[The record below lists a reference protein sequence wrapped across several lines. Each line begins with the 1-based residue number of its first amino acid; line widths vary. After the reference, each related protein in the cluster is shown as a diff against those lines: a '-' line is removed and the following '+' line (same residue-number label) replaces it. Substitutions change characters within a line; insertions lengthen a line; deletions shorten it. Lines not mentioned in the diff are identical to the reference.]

1 MASEGAAGAAPPR
14 DTDQK
19 RKSVFA
25 LIADIPTLVTDLVQ
39 REIELVKTE
48 IVTKL
53 KALGVGAGVIAAAL
67 LVLLAMLGVLL
78 TAAILALAQVM
89 PGWLAALLVAAV
101 LLIIA
106 GILGLIGY
114 RILKRGIPPFPSESI
129 DSLRRDLRAI
139 KGIGKRGT
147 S

>member
-1 MASEGAAGAAPPR
+1 MASEAAGGSAPR
-14 DTDQK
+14 

-25 LIADIPTLVTDLVQ
+25 LIAEIPTLVTDLVQ

-48 IVTKL
+48 LIAKF
-53 KALGVGAGVIAAAL
+53 KALGVGAGIIAAAL

-78 TAAILALAQVM
+78 TAAIFALTLTGL
-89 PGWLAALLVAAV
+89 PGWAAALIVAGV

-106 GILGLIGY
+106 VILGLIGY
-114 RILKRGIPPFPSESI
+114 SILKRGVPPMPTESI
-129 DSLRRDLRAI
+129 DSIKRDIRAI
-139 KGIGKRGT
+139 KGIGKRGE

>member
-1 MASEGAAGAAPPR
+1 MSSAGPTASAPR
-14 DTDQK
+14 K
-19 RKSVFA
+19 RSLFE

-48 IVTKL
+48 VVEKL
-53 KALGVGAGVIAAAL
+53 KALGIGAGIIAGAV

-78 TAAILALAQVM
+78 TAAILALSQIM

-101 LLIIA
+101 LLIVA
-106 GILGLIGY
+106 VILGAIGY
-114 RILKRGIPPFPSESI
+114 RILKQGVPPVPTESI
-129 DSLRRDLRAI
+129 DSIKRDIRAI
-139 KGIGKRGT
+139 KGIGKRGA

>member
-1 MASEGAAGAAPPR
+1 MSSASPTGSAP
-14 DTDQK
+14 
-19 RKSVFA
+19 RKKSLFA

-48 IVTKL
+48 LIAKV
-53 KALGVGAGVIAAAL
+53 KALGIGAGVIAGAL

-78 TAAILALAQVM
+78 TAAILALSQIM

-101 LLIIA
+101 LLIVA
-106 GILGLIGY
+106 VILGLVGY
-114 RILKRGIPPFPSESI
+114 NILKKGIPPVPTESI
-129 DSLRRDLRAI
+129 DSIKRDIRAI
-139 KGIGKRGT
+139 KGIGKRGA

>member
-1 MASEGAAGAAPPR
+1 MSGASTPTRAPR
-14 DTDQK
+14 K
-19 RKSVFA
+19 KSVFE
-25 LIADIPTLVTDLVQ
+25 LIADIPTLVGDLVH

-48 IVTKL
+48 LVAKF
-53 KALGVGAGVIAAAL
+53 KALGIGAGLIAGAL

-78 TAAILALAQVM
+78 TAAIFALTLTGL
-89 PGWLAALLVAAV
+89 PGWAAALIVAGG

-106 GILGLIGY
+106 VILGLIGY
-114 RILKRGIPPFPSESI
+114 GVLKKGIPPVPTEAI

-139 KGIGKRGT
+139 KGIGKRDA

>member
-1 MASEGAAGAAPPR
+1 M
-14 DTDQK
+14 
-19 RKSVFA
+19 
-25 LIADIPTLVTDLVQ
+25 Q

-48 IVTKL
+48 VIAKL
-53 KALGVGAGVIAAAL
+53 KALGVGVGVIAAAL
-67 LVLLAMLGVLL
+67 LVVLAMLGVLL
-78 TAAILALAQVM
+78 TAAIFALSQVM

-114 RILKRGIPPFPSESI
+114 RILKKGIPPLPSESI

>member
-1 MASEGAAGAAPPR
+1 MASAAPTASAPR
-14 DTDQK
+14 K
-19 RKSVFA
+19 KSLFE

-48 IVTKL
+48 VVSKL
-53 KALGVGAGVIAAAL
+53 KALGAGTGIIAGA
-67 LVLLAMLGVLL
+67 LVVVLGMLGVLL
-78 TAAILALAQVM
+78 TAAILALSQIM

-106 GILGLIGY
+106 VVLGLIGY
-114 RILKRGIPPFPSESI
+114 RILKKGIPPVPTESI
-129 DSLRRDLRAI
+129 DSIKRDIRAI
-139 KGIGKRGT
+139 KGIGKRGA

>member
-1 MASEGAAGAAPPR
+1 MASAAPTASAPR
-14 DTDQK
+14 K
-19 RKSVFA
+19 KSLFE

-48 IVTKL
+48 VVSKL
-53 KALGVGAGVIAAAL
+53 KALGIGAGVIAGAL

-78 TAAILALAQVM
+78 TAAILALSQIM

-101 LLIIA
+101 LFIIA
-106 GILGLIGY
+106 VILGFIGY
-114 RILKRGIPPFPSESI
+114 RILKNGIPPVPTESI
-129 DSLRRDLRAI
+129 DSIKRDIRAI
-139 KGIGKRGT
+139 KGIGKRGA